1 MYVLIVKNI
10 SALRAEFRRMCRIL
24 RLPRSSYYKER
35 SEVDEEK
42 DRRGKDEEFSGRCDI
57 VLAE

>member
-1 MYVLIVKNI
+1 MDADSSVLSV
-10 SALRAEFRRMCRIL
+10 SEQCRSL
-24 RLPRSSYYKER
+24 GLPRSSYYKER
-35 SEVDEEK
+35 SEVDEKK